1 MFRKLCVSAAAL
13 LAASLCMGGSA
24 QAASDPKTGAQTDQL
39 QAVVQ
44 PSIVYESITWKGF
57 VWDVDNHKYIGK
69 NNNAKEFTV
78 KMQCTGYVVNPEGWI
93 ATAGHCVDTR
103 DGKKAVIETAA
114 QWAVANGFYV
124 FGTTVDSLIQNQHYR
139 VNTFDDDDKLKRNTV
154 DRTVV
159 ASWGAAVSGVDIEK
173 SKPAFVRAF
182 HKHEDGDAALLKVD
196 ETDLNAIKL
205 GNSENVSINDDV
217 VAIGYPAIID
227 SYTDADLTPT
237 FDPGTI
243 TSRKTV
249 ADGLLPVLQMS
260 AQLSGGMSGGPTV
273 TPDGTVIGTN
283 VSHFP
288 GEPFN
293 YAIPIEQV
301 KELMDSTGVDND
313 LSATT
318 QKYREGVSAYYAKNR
333 TQAVKNLQAVVD
345 EQPGNGFASDLLKK
359 AKDLPKP
366 KPKDEGSNALLF
378 IGLGVLLL
386 LLIIGGVVAVLLTRR
401 NKGPKP
407 IAGQATAPGAPG
419 APGGPGMVPG
429 PAGGPASPYAAP
441 APGGPVAP
449 TGAPTG
455 APPGQGAYPTAAPTG
470 APTAAPT
477 GAPAAPTGY
486 PTTPPPTGDV
496 PASQPAAPVG
506 ADTGSAPQGGLV
518 PPAPLSPNG
527 RADAGEPAGA
537 GTAPFAT
544 TAVSEGEA
552 AVGHHFCSN
561 CGAKVTETTKF
572 CGECGAHQ

>member
-69 NNNAKEFTV
+69 NNNAKQFTV

-359 AKDLPKP
+359 SKDLPKP
-366 KPKDEGSNALLF
+366 KPKDTGSNALLF

-407 IAGQATAPGAPG
+407 IAGQAAAPGAPG
-419 APGGPGMVPG
+419 APAVLGWCRVRRAALRRRTPHRLLVVPCPAVPRQVPRRVPRRVLRPDRVRTRPPPRQVLRRLRRRGPRPHR
-429 PAGGPASPYAAP
+429 PATRRRRLPLATSRPASRRRRWGPTRAP
-441 APGGPVAP
+441 RRRAGWSRRHRSRRTAGRTRVSPRVRAPRRS
-449 TGAPTG
+449 
-455 APPGQGAYPTAAPTG
+455 PPRR
-470 APTAAPT
+470 
-477 GAPAAPTGY
+477 
-486 PTTPPPTGDV
+486 
-496 PASQPAAPVG
+496 
-506 ADTGSAPQGGLV
+506 SA
-518 PPAPLSPNG
+518 
-527 RADAGEPAGA
+527 RARLRW
-537 GTAPFAT
+537 AT
-544 TAVSEGEA
+544 TSARTVERR
-552 AVGHHFCSN
+552 
-561 CGAKVTETTKF
+561 
-572 CGECGAHQ
+572 